1 MWAKTALFGIA
12 LWLTALTSQAAIN
25 LDRTRII
32 FNSTDKSAS
41 VILQNQ
47 SPSSPYLAQSWLE
60 NTKGQKIE
68 SPLVALP
75 PMQRIDA
82 GQKARFG
89 S

>member
-1 MWAKTALFGIA
+1 MRPLQWNSEMKDINSMIWRQQRLWAKTALFGIA

-60 NTKGQKIE
+60 NTKGQK
-68 SPLVALP
+68 
-75 PMQRIDA
+75 
-82 GQKARFG
+82 
-89 S
+89 

>member
-41 VILQNQ
+41 VILQTRARHHLIWRNLGWKIPKAKNRE
-47 SPSSPYLAQSWLE
+47 SIGGFTPYA
-60 NTKGQKIE
+60 
-68 SPLVALP
+68 A
-75 PMQRIDA
+75 D
-82 GQKARFG
+82 
-89 S
+89 